1 MGQNLAAGD
10 YDVGWG
16 NIVKLWY
23 DEVKDFTM
31 NGTNNFARVGHY
43 TQVPIHCIKH
53 ARNVFFDT
61 FLTVEPLLFLFIL
74 THHII

>member
-1 MGQNLAAGD
+1 MGQSLAAGD

-31 NGTNNFARVGHY
+31 NGTNNFGRVGHY
-43 TQVPIHCIKH
+43 TQVPIHCI
-53 ARNVFFDT
+53 
-61 FLTVEPLLFLFIL
+61 
-74 THHII
+74 

>member
-31 NGTNNFARVGHY
+31 NGTNNFGRVGHY
-43 TQVPIHCIKH
+43 TQVPIH
-53 ARNVFFDT
+53 FFDT